1 MDPITYIMLGTL
13 TLAGLAFALSV
24 AARLSSAT
32 GGKPYTAYWATMF
45 GGAGFVL
52 FGIVGLMSAHYL
64 AAGQRGLTPIFSILF
79 VLFGAFQLYIGL
91 RARRAAASK

>member
-13 TLAGLAFALSV
+13 SLAGLAFALSV
-24 AARLSSAT
+24 AARLSSLT
-32 GGKPYTAYWATMF
+32 GGKSYTAYWATLF

-52 FGIVGLMSAHYL
+52 FGTVGLMAWHYL
-64 AAGQRGLTPIFSILF
+64 AASQRGLTPIFSVLF
-79 VLFGAFQLYIGL
+79 LLFGAVQMYIGL